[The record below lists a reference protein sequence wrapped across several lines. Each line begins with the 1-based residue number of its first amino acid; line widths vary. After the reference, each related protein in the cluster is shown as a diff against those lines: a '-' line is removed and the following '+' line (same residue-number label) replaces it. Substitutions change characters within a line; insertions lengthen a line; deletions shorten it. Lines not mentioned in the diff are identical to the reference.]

1 LNRVIPENVQKKT
14 ARDAK
19 VLKEYKEQRDKSKVE
34 RLEKRKVATANSE
47 KWANEYAT
55 NQKAVIDARRKS
67 KADGN
72 IFVEAEPKIVFVIRT
87 RG

>member
-1 LNRVIPENVQKKT
+1 MIPENVQKKT

-19 VLKEYKEQRDKSKVE
+19 VLKVFTEARQKAKTDRV
-34 RLEKRKVATANSE
+34 EKRKILTANAEKYLKANLATAQ
-47 KWANEYAT
+47 AN
-55 NQKAVIDARRKS
+55 IDSRRKA
-67 KADGN
+67 KAEGN

>member
-1 LNRVIPENVQKKT
+1 MCRVIPENVQKKT

-19 VLKEYKEQRDKSKVE
+19 VLKEFTEARTKAKTDRV
-34 RLEKRKVATANSE
+34 EKRKILTANAE
-47 KWANEYAT
+47 KYLKANEAAA
-55 NQKAVIDARRKS
+55 KANIDARRKA
-67 KADGN
+67 KAEGN